1 MRKKSGDDDPT
12 AATTL
17 ESVGD
22 EYLLSN
28 DDEDNDDDGA
38 YIPSADTFSIGA
50 EAISIYGTNGKYA
63 PWNLACSGMI
73 VTSRIFKVR

>member
-1 MRKKSGDDDPT
+1 MREKSGDDDPT

-28 DDEDNDDDGA
+28 DDDDGA